1 MQKSREVI
9 DSIVKEKTGI
19 LFSLC
24 HTILFIDFLK
34 NGLYLMVPYLFLFC
48 FVFVLVVYGI
58 TTGFGKFARTV
69 IPVNKL
75 E

>member
-19 LFSLC
+19 LFYV
-24 HTILFIDFLK
+24 IQFFLLTFK
-34 NGLYLMVPYLFLFC
+34 KWPASNGTMSVIVLFC
-48 FVFVLVVYGI
+48 FFVLVVYGI

-69 IPVNKL
+69 IPVSKL

>member
-1 MQKSREVI
+1 MY
-9 DSIVKEKTGI
+9 
-19 LFSLC
+19 
-24 HTILFIDFLK
+24 TILFIDLK
-34 NGLYLMVPYLFLFC
+34 KNDLHLMVPCLFVVV
-48 FVFVLVVYGI
+48 VFFPLVVYGI

>member
-9 DSIVKEKTGI
+9 DSIIKEKTGI
-19 LFSLC
+19 VFSLC
-24 HTILFIDFLK
+24 PTILFINRTKRPASNCTMSVF
-34 NGLYLMVPYLFLFC
+34 
-48 FVFVLVVYGI
+48 FVVVVYGI
-58 TTGFGKFARTV
+58 TTGFGKFARTI